1 MIDIHC
7 HILPGIDDGA
17 KSLADSFVM
26 LQNAIQSG
34 IHEIILTPHY
44 IKGSRYDSDNA
55 AKRKLIAE
63 LSNLI
68 KKNHLEVKIHLGNE
82 IFLDEN
88 ILDLLKHGQVA
99 TLAKSRYV
107 LIELPVHSETL
118 NSISIMFE
126 LVSNGYVP
134 IIAHPERYEYFQK
147 NPSSIEK
154 YFEIGCLAQGDYRA
168 LLGKYGRHAKRT
180 LKYLIKHRQID
191 FLASDVHHSNDDY
204 GLAKAKKK
212 VTRLTKDATITKR
225 LFEVNP
231 AKVIKN
237 EII

>member
-7 HILPGIDDGA
+7 HILPGVDDGA

-26 LQNAIQSG
+26 LQNAIQAG
-34 IHEIILTPHY
+34 IHEIVLTPHY
-44 IKGSRYDSDNA
+44 IKGSRYSCDNA
-55 AKRKLIAE
+55 AKRKLMTE
-63 LSNLI
+63 LNALI
-68 KKNHLEVKIHLGNE
+68 KKNNLPIRIHLGNE
-82 IFLDEN
+82 IFIDED
-88 ILDLLKHGQVA
+88 ILDLLKHGQVV

-107 LIELPVHSETL
+107 LIELPVHDETL

-147 NPSSIEK
+147 NPSNLER
-154 YFEIGCLAQGDYRA
+154 YFEIGCLAQGDYRS
-168 LLGKYGRHAKRT
+168 LFGKYGRHAKRT

-191 FLASDVHHSNDDY
+191 LLASDVHHPGDDY
-204 GLAKAKKK
+204 NLKKAKKK
-212 VTRLTKDATITKR
+212 VTHLTKNSHLTRR

-231 AKVIKN
+231 DKIIKN

>member
-26 LQNAIQSG
+26 LQNAIQAG

-44 IKGSRYDSDNA
+44 IKNSRYDTDNA
-55 AKRKLIAE
+55 AKRKLVSE
-63 LSNLI
+63 LNALI
-68 KKNHLEVKIHLGNE
+68 KKNHLDIKVHLGNE
-82 IFLDEN
+82 IFLDDN
-88 ILDLLKHGQVA
+88 ILDSLKHGQAA

-107 LIELPVHSETL
+107 LVELPVHSETL

-134 IIAHPERYEYFQK
+134 IIAHPERYEYFQ
-147 NPSSIEK
+147 NDPSRIEK
-154 YFEIGCLAQGDYRA
+154 YFEIGCLAQGDYRS

-180 LKYLIKHRQID
+180 LKYLIKHHQID
-191 FLASDVHHSNDDY
+191 FLASDVHHPSDDY
-204 GLAKAKKK
+204 NLKKAKKK
-212 VTRLTKDATITKR
+212 VTRLTKSSAITKR

-231 AKVIKN
+231 DKLIKN